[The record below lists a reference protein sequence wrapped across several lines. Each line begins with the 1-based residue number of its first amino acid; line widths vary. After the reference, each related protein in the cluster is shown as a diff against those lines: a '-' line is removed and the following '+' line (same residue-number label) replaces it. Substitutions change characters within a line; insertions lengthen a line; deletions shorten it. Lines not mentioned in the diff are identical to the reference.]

1 MFKTGFVII
10 MAMMAAKADPQDIAR
25 KAFNNCLVGEHNK
38 AIDAKSSPAAFNK
51 DIQAACPTERT
62 AYHDIIAK
70 NERGFGS
77 SVKDANEYADEETQ
91 SVVDSVT
98 SAFGNNL
105 ESGAK
110 LVEEK

>member
-1 MFKTGFVII
+1 MFKAGFVII
-10 MAMMAAKADPQDIAR
+10 MAMLAAKADPQDMAR

-38 AIDAKSSPAAFNK
+38 AVEAKSSPSAFNK
-51 DIQAACPTERT
+51 AIQDACPAERS

-77 SVKDANEYADEETQ
+77 SAKEADEYANGETQ

-98 SAFGNNL
+98 SAYGSNL

>member
-1 MFKTGFVII
+1 MLKTGFVII
-10 MAMMAAKADPQDIAR
+10 MAMLAGKADPQDMAR

-38 AIDAKSSPAAFNK
+38 AVDAKSSTSDFNK
-51 DIQAACPTERT
+51 AIQAACPTERA

-77 SVKDANEYADEETQ
+77 SAKEADEYANEETQ
-91 SVVDSVT
+91 SIVDSVT
-98 SAFGNNL
+98 GAFGGNM
-105 ESGAK
+105 EAGTK